1 MQIALFP
8 ATCKNGL
15 MIPRSQLFIY
25 LYTEDLIGKISFSN
39 KPCPVFHVDLGKLI
53 IKRKMHLILLQTV
66 NFRIVSSE
74 ELLSLLQ
81 SCSRLERLLKTSC
94 SSQKW
99 AATQHSHSVLFCS
112 LQQPPGWLCL
122 GGRQKVSPRI
132 LTGMFT
138 QQPKEIYLHVLSS
151 APLKYSVPQKE
162 KGMRWGE
169 EERASSPPKY
179 PDPQIHMHGP
189 TPFGYG
195 GMIPPYLFH
204 IEQSAVPM
212 DWCRL
217 HNF

>member
-1 MQIALFP
+1 MQTALFP

-74 ELLSLLQ
+74 ELLSLPQ
-81 SCSRLERLLKTSC
+81 SCSRLERLLTTSC

-99 AATQHSHSVLFCS
+99 AATQHSHSVLFCG

-122 GGRQKVSPRI
+122 GGRQKVSPWI

-138 QQPKEIYLHVLSS
+138 QQPKDIYLHVLSS
-151 APLKYSVPQKE
+151 APPSEVFGAPQRKGNEVGGGREGFFTSQVP
-162 KGMRWGE
+162 R
-169 EERASSPPKY
+169 SSNPHAWSHTFWVWWDDPPV
-179 PDPQIHMHGP
+179 PFPHWTVCSANGLM
-189 TPFGYG
+189 TP
-195 GMIPPYLFH
+195 
-204 IEQSAVPM
+204 S
-212 DWCRL
+212 
-217 HNF
+217 